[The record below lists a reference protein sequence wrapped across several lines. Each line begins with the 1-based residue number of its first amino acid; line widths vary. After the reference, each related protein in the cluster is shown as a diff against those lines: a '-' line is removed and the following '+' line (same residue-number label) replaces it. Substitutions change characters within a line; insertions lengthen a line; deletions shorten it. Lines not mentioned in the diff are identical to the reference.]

1 MRSIHLAFPALPP
14 AHDGIGDHTARLA
27 GALAEHVG
35 VTVLTTPAAAAG
47 AVLSP
52 GVRARPALRWR
63 RRYVDASGLAE
74 AVAAERPGALVLQYN
89 PNSWGLQGI
98 NPLLPRA
105 FRAARRAHP
114 RLRLG
119 LMVHEPFY
127 PPTTLKRAVLSAAQR
142 RQLRALVRAADV
154 VFVSTEAWEAPLR
167 GWARS
172 GTPFVLLP
180 SGSNVEE
187 AGWTREA
194 ARAALGLGAD
204 TLVAGVFGTA
214 HYSRLLPLVRVAA
227 DRLRAAQAARGADFL
242 VLYVGPD
249 GAAVRT
255 ALSGLPVRD
264 LGRLPEEGVSQALT
278 AMDLHLV
285 PFFRGVSARRGS
297 FTAGLQH
304 GLPSVS
310 TLGSQ
315 TDRFLAEADGAAFLL
330 APEDD
335 AGTYAAHAVTLAS
348 DPVRRRAMAEAARKL
363 YLDTFAWPLLAER
376 VLASLSP

>member
-1 MRSIHLAFPALPP
+1 
-14 AHDGIGDHTARLA
+14 
-27 GALAEHVG
+27 
-35 VTVLTTPAAAAG
+35 
-47 AVLSP
+47 
-52 GVRARPALRWR
+52 
-63 RRYVDASGLAE
+63 
-74 AVAAERPGALVLQYN
+74 
-89 PNSWGLQGI
+89 
-98 NPLLPRA
+98 
-105 FRAARRAHP
+105 
-114 RLRLG
+114 
-119 LMVHEPFY
+119 
-127 PPTTLKRAVLSAAQR
+127 
-142 RQLRALVRAADV
+142 
-154 VFVSTEAWEAPLR
+154 
-167 GWARS
+167 RS

-180 SGSNVEE
+180 AGSNVEE

-264 LGRLPEEGVSQALT
+264 LGRLPEEGVSRALT

-285 PFFRGVSARRGS
+285 PCLRGVSARRGS
-297 FTAGLQH
+297 FTPGLQR

-315 TDRFLAEADGAAFLL
+315 TDRFLAEADGSAFLL

-348 DPVRRRAMAEAARKL
+348 DPVRRHAM
-363 YLDTFAWPLLAER
+363 
-376 VLASLSP
+376 